1 MHIAYQRLFELI
13 QNQLAL
19 TTHERQH
26 LGSCPC
32 CWQVFESFSADTTL
46 QLDCNVRRLRGC

>member
-19 TTHERQH
+19 TAHERQH